1 MELLIFILAVQRG
14 FEPLKTIRSA
24 PAWVLVALLVL
35 TLIAFA
41 NAAFVAPDGLTSAVH
56 SYMALMHILFALG
69 IAHLVAVDAKWGG
82 TALWIVIVAGIGA
95 YLVLLAIFVALI
107 PEPGRFDW
115 LHLGL
120 GVINIRHVGFFA
132 AVGSAAALGLAAGAA
147 SVRAY
152 ATSVGTASIIFGL
165 SFWTGSRGPI
175 TGVLAA
181 CVVALAVIPAFRS
194 RRAVIAVVASVPIG
208 AMISLIHSVPNPHY
222 GLARLADAAS
232 HVSVGAMS
240 SGRLELWTGTWRAIL
255 QRPLF
260 GHGEGQLTMVVPES
274 QGIFHHPHN
283 AFLQVIFQWGFV
295 GAICLAALALLVGW
309 TVSRTSGRLA
319 CRCSVRS
326 WSRRPC

>member
-1 MELLIFILAVQRG
+1 MKRNATGASAVAFPSRVGRLLGMVVIGLTPVILAVLSWDTGSTKTPLQNWLRLTGAPVVGVELLIFILAVQRG

-147 SVRAY
+147 SVRA
-152 ATSVGTASIIFGL
+152 
-165 SFWTGSRGPI
+165 
-175 TGVLAA
+175 
-181 CVVALAVIPAFRS
+181 
-194 RRAVIAVVASVPIG
+194 
-208 AMISLIHSVPNPHY
+208 
-222 GLARLADAAS
+222 
-232 HVSVGAMS
+232 
-240 SGRLELWTGTWRAIL
+240 
-255 QRPLF
+255 
-260 GHGEGQLTMVVPES
+260 
-274 QGIFHHPHN
+274 
-283 AFLQVIFQWGFV
+283 
-295 GAICLAALALLVGW
+295 
-309 TVSRTSGRLA
+309 
-319 CRCSVRS
+319 
-326 WSRRPC
+326 